1 MKRIIT
7 IGREFGAGGGELGRR
22 LARELNI
29 AYYDRDIILKTA
41 KASAHLTPEQVR
53 RWDERIPHEF
63 GFTQSL
69 FNFYNRPL
77 SEELWDA
84 QVRAIRELADKE
96 SCVIVGRNADYIL
109 REFDHCLRVF
119 VHADRNWRLL
129 RMRKLMP
136 DTPFD
141 QLESDMDTADHTYS
155 ELATLMTRYAN
166 GLQIGVIDP
175 QEDNEYGYTPYLRI
189 VFNALDDDLSAAYNL
204 ISEILFRTDF
214 SNTEALSGRVGK
226 IRNSLKQSVNA
237 EGYLF
242 MLRRMFGHSNEG
254 YAVYDYMSQLPYYSF
269 LCEVEEAMAAM
280 GEVTGATVREDI
292 TARIFERFCVGK

>member
-22 LARELNI
+22 LARELDI

-53 RWDERIPHEF
+53 RWDERVPHEF

-84 QVRAIRELADKE
+84 QVRAIREIADRE

-129 RMRKLMP
+129 HMRKLMP

-141 QLESDMDTADHTYS
+141 QLETDMDSADRARRSYCKQHTGQIYGDS
-155 ELATLMTRYAN
+155 RNYDLTLCTSKL
-166 GLQIGVIDP
+166 GLDKA
-175 QEDNEYGYTPYLRI
+175 E
-189 VFNALDDDLSAAYNL
+189 
-204 ISEILFRTDF
+204 EIL
-214 SNTEALSGRVGK
+214 LC
-226 IRNSLKQSVNA
+226 
-237 EGYLF
+237 
-242 MLRRMFGHSNEG
+242 
-254 YAVYDYMSQLPYYSF
+254 AVKNL
-269 LCEVEEAMAAM
+269 
-280 GEVTGATVREDI
+280 
-292 TARIFERFCVGK
+292 